1 MEIEV
6 IRSRVLRSV
15 SALTILA
22 SSFYGYGQ
30 NQLHMTNY
38 MMHQPLFNSASMAS
52 YDNINGALICK
63 RQWVGIEGAPVF
75 QGMSLGF
82 PLQNG
87 KGFAGILV
95 FNDKIGVNSRSDI
108 ALNYAHKFQVSDKQ
122 WLSFGMGFDLAFLQS
137 DLSSVHTIT
146 ENDPL
151 FGSNTP
157 TVVAPN
163 ANFGAY
169 FFSEQYYLGFS
180 MPRLLRNRVSANN
193 NGYYSS
199 TSLETPS
206 IHYNF
211 HAGRRFRLNEELNV
225 LSSFLI
231 KAVSGSPVQAD
242 LNLLLE
248 LRQRFGVG
256 VSCRTTS
263 MISAI
268 VTYSIARSWSL
279 GYTYDYNFNEL
290 STFSKG
296 SHEFMLIFNHKSDKE
311 NILIETP
318 RL

>member
-1 MEIEV
+1 MEIEE
-6 IRSRVLRSV
+6 ITSRVLRSV
-15 SALTILA
+15 SVLTILA
-22 SSFYGYGQ
+22 SFFCGYGQ

-38 MMHQPLFNSASMAS
+38 TMHQPLFNSASMAS
-52 YDNINGALICK
+52 YGNINGAVICK
-63 RQWVGIEGAPVF
+63 RQWVGIEGAPAF
-75 QGMSLGF
+75 QGISLGL
-82 PLQNG
+82 PHQNG
-87 KGFAGILV
+87 KDFAGILV

-122 WLSFGMGFDLAFLQS
+122 WLSLGMGFDLAFLQS

-180 MPRLLRNRVSANN
+180 MPRLLKNRIAARNNE
-193 NGYYSS
+193 YYSA
-199 TSLETPS
+199 TRFEAPD

-211 HAGRRFRLNEELNV
+211 HAGRRFRLNEDFNI

-231 KAVSGSPVQAD
+231 KAVSGSPIQAD
-242 LNLLLE
+242 LNVLLE

-256 VSCRTTS
+256 ASCRTTS

-268 VTYSIARSWSL
+268 LTYSIARSWSL